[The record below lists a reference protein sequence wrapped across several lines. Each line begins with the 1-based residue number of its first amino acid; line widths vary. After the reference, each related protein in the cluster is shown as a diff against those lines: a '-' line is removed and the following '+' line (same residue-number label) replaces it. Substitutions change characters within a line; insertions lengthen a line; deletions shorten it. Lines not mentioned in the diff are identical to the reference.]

1 MVYGMLTTLIPDGQA
16 EEFRRICRRTM
27 QDAANALQQNLYDGI
42 CAELGRTVPVFNIQP
57 VSSFPQ
63 YCTRAFFRRKPLGDG
78 GVDIGFC
85 NIKLLRNRSR
95 SRAIYQELKRWC
107 ASSAEPKTLL
117 MYTISQPFV
126 MAVSRVKE
134 RYPDLQVCA
143 IVADLPDM
151 CNLSSDRSFAA
162 KLISGLRAKDAYA
175 MLSCVDRFV
184 LLTKHMADYMELTQP
199 WCVMEGIAATTQA
212 PPEPDPEGLKTV
224 MYSGTLHRQFGVM
237 RLVEAFRQIQDPD
250 VRLVICGIGDSEDD
264 IRRAAE
270 QDGRISFLGQLKRE
284 EVISLQRQATV
295 LVNPRPGDEEFTKY
309 SFPSKTMEYLA
320 SGVPVVAY
328 KLAGIEDEYDA
339 YLQYPE
345 DGTVEALADKISQ
358 ICRLE
363 PQDWARLGA
372 LGRQF
377 VLGQKNARV
386 QSRKILAFCGEDQK

>member
-1 MVYGMLTTLIPDGQA
+1 MEYGMLTTLIPEAYD
-16 EEFRRICRRTM
+16 EEFRQICRHTM
-27 QDAANALQQNLYDGI
+27 QDAANVLQQNLYEGL
-42 CAELGRTVPVFNIQP
+42 CAELGHTIPVFNILP

-63 YCTRAFFRRKPLGDG
+63 YCSRAFFRRKPLGDG

-85 NIKLLRNRSR
+85 NVKLLRNRSR
-95 SRAIYQELKRWC
+95 SQGIYRELKRWC
-107 ASSAEPKTLL
+107 ASSNEPKTLL
-117 MYTISQPFV
+117 MYTISQSFV
-126 MAVSRVKE
+126 LAVWKLKKK
-134 RYPDLQVCA
+134 YPDLRVCA

-151 CNLSSDRSFAA
+151 CNLSSSQSFGARLIA
-162 KLISGLRAKDAYA
+162 KLRSRDAYS

-212 PPEPDPEGLKTV
+212 PPEREPEGLKTV

-237 RLVEAFRQIQDPD
+237 RLVEAFRKIEDPRM
-250 VRLVICGIGDSEDD
+250 RLVLCGIGDSEGD

-270 QDGRISFLGQLKRE
+270 EDGRIDFLGQLKRE